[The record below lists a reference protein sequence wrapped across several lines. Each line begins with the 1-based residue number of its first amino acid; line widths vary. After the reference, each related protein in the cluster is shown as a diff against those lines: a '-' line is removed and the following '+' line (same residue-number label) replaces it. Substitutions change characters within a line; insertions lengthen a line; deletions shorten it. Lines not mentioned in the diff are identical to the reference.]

1 MLALESSATAREGQ
15 VQARLV
21 RSAAV
26 AIGGGERAEVS
37 SSRLYRERAWH
48 EEEG

>member
-26 AIGGGERAEVS
+26 AIGGERAEVS